1 MTGFLLLFG
10 DSFTDLLIS
19 TSFPTAAA
27 NPTFSTFGF
36 PYLLRATDFHSQSSE
51 DKNGKSDL
59 SSNATHSF
67 KINQPNQPK
76 HTTLDKEVI

>member
-10 DSFTDLLIS
+10 DSFTDLLFSI
-19 TSFPTAAA
+19 SFPTAAA

-36 PYLLRATDFHSQSSE
+36 PYLLRATHFHSQSCE
-51 DKNGKSDL
+51 DTNDELDL
-59 SSNATHSF
+59 SSNATYSL
-67 KINQPNQPK
+67 KTKQTNQPK